1 MKQANIPDA
10 RYEEHHKFPKW
21 HTLYLLSLI
30 PAYFLFSNKLGE
42 SLSSLLI
49 MVSKQMKFVYMN
61 QTSPVFSLLE
71 YLFSVIAWKSVQ
83 RISV

>member
-1 MKQANIPDA
+1 MILHSI
-10 RYEEHHKFPKW
+10 YVIFF
-21 HTLYLLSLI
+21 TLYLLSLI

-61 QTSPVFSLLE
+61 QTSPVFSLFE